1 MEKGYMPVRELRP
14 HLFEE
19 GDYKSIREVL
29 QRINRIVPD
38 NDIFVELDE
47 NRNLVKYT
55 AHDVYELVCNLGDGL
70 ISLGLKDSH
79 IAIVSDNSVRYVLV
93 DLCVSGGVG
102 VLTPIDR
109 EATDELLET
118 LLTKCDADAVFCSV
132 NCLDKVEKAAA
143 KLGVKHVFTLN
154 KKVENHLC
162 FDEIVEKGKAIYK
175 SGKGEYR
182 GLQID
187 MNAPVKILFTSGT
200 TGANKG
206 VVLTNANLAANLKN
220 VCSGVHAKREN
231 NASMSVLPMH
241 HATEINTHL
250 ISRIATGDVT
260 YINDSIRTMMTN
272 IKIYKPYIMTIVPMI
287 ANAFYKN
294 IWANAEK
301 AGKAEKLKKGIRI
314 SNFLRKFG
322 IDITH
327 KMFSDIYEAFG
338 GNLEMI
344 VCGGAMLNPV
354 VVKGLNDIGIHVENG
369 YGITE
374 CGPLISI
381 NADTLDDCLS
391 VGYPCPGLEARI
403 ANPDENGVGELCIRG
418 ASVSKGYYK
427 DPEATKA
434 AFAEDGFFNTGDS
447 ARIAKD
453 GRIYLVGRKKNTIV
467 LPNGKNI
474 NPEEVENIIE
484 TNMPYLDECVVYQAQ
499 YTVGGNTRD
508 VICAGLFV
516 KDEAKRADRDA
527 ILEGINKVNKLLPA
541 YKAIDYVE
549 LSDKEY
555 EKTSSKKI
563 KRTTLPC
570 TCSGNGI
577 KVI

>member
-1 MEKGYMPVRELRP
+1 MEKGYMPVRDLRP
-14 HLFEE
+14 CLFEE
-19 GDYKSIREVL
+19 GDYKSVREVL
-29 QRINRIVPD
+29 QRINRIIPD

-47 NRNLVKYT
+47 NRNLVHYT
-55 AHDVYELVCNLGDGL
+55 AHDVYELACNLGDGL
-70 ISLGLKDSH
+70 IDLGLKDAH
-79 IAIVSDNSVRYVLV
+79 IAIVSDNSVRYVLC
-93 DLCVSGGVG
+93 DMCISSGVG
-102 VLTPIDR
+102 VFTPIDR
-109 EATDELLET
+109 DATDELLET
-118 LLTKCDADAVFCSV
+118 LLSKCDASAVFCSV

-143 KLGVKHVFTLN
+143 KLGIKHVFTLN

-175 SGKGEYR
+175 SGKGIYR
-182 GLQID
+182 GLEID
-187 MNAPVKILFTSGT
+187 TNAPAKILFTSGT

-220 VCSGVHAKREN
+220 VCGGVHAKREN
-231 NASMSVLPMH
+231 NTSMSVLPMH

-250 ISRIATGDVT
+250 MSRIASGDVT

-272 IKIYKPYIMTIVPMI
+272 IKIFKPYIMTIVPMI
-287 ANAFYKN
+287 ANAFYKT

-301 AGKAEKLKKGIRI
+301 AGKAEKLRKGIKI

-344 VCGGAMLNPV
+344 VCGGALLNPV
-354 VVKGLNDIGIHVENG
+354 VVKGLNDIGIHMENG

-381 NADTLDDCLS
+381 NADTLTDYLS
-391 VGYPCPGLEARI
+391 VGKVCPGLEAKI

-434 AFAEDGFFNTGDS
+434 AFGEDGFFNTGDS
-447 ARIAKD
+447 ARISKD

-467 LPNGKNI
+467 LPSGKNI

-484 TNMPYLDECVVYQAQ
+484 TNLPYVDECVVYQAQ
-499 YTVGGNTRD
+499 YMVGGNTRD
-508 VICAGLFV
+508 VICAGLYI
-516 KDEAKRADRDA
+516 KDEAKRADKEAVIAD
-527 ILEGINKVNKLLPA
+527 INKVNAILPG

-549 LSDKEY
+549 LPTAEY
-555 EKTSSKKI
+555 EKTSTKKI
-563 KRTTLPC
+563 KRAVLPT

-577 KVI
+577 KMI